1 MALFLLAGGDSL
13 AGHGYLQG
21 SDKRLMK
28 TALIAV
34 AALTLAAVPVQAQ
47 TGDEAQLVLISGIN
61 SFIRPKRTTTDVLT
75 KVTFTMPTMH
85 GCVEAGKLWTS
96 VKDVGFR
103 KGWRKFQCFERF

>member
-1 MALFLLAGGDSL
+1 
-13 AGHGYLQG
+13 
-21 SDKRLMK
+21 MK
-28 TALIAV
+28 TALVAV

-47 TGDEAQLVLISGIN
+47 TRDEAQLVLISGIN
-61 SFIRPKRTTTDVLT
+61 AFVKSEKTTTDVLS
-75 KVTFTMPTMH
+75 KVTFTMPTMQ

>member
-1 MALFLLAGGDSL
+1 
-13 AGHGYLQG
+13 
-21 SDKRLMK
+21 MK

-34 AALTLAAVPVQAQ
+34 AALTLAAVPAQAQ

-61 SFIRPKRTTTDVLT
+61 AFVKSQKTTLDVIS
-75 KVTFTMPTMH
+75 KVTFSMPTMV

-96 VKDVGFR
+96 EKDTGFR